1 MKFLEKWTKKLTKEA
16 SSTVKT
22 EVKKTA
28 VDLLPTFIGIASM
41 IFGIAIFKKAVDK
54 PEPIKPSVSNTHI
67 TTNNYF
73 FQQMSEDM
81 IKKILEG
88 KYDD

>member
-1 MKFLEKWTKKLTKEA
+1 MKLLEKWTKKLTKTA

-28 VDLLPTFIGIASM
+28 VDLLPTLIGIGSM
-41 IFGIAIFKKAVDK
+41 IFGIAIFKKTVDE
-54 PEPIKPSVSNTHI
+54 PEEIKPTVSHTSI

-73 FQQMSEDM
+73 FQSMSEETIERLM
-81 IKKILEG
+81 EG
-88 KYDD
+88 K

>member
-1 MKFLEKWTKKLTKEA
+1 MKLVEKIAKKFTKSA
-16 SSTVKT
+16 SSAVKT

-28 VDLLPTFIGIASM
+28 VDLLPTILGIASM
-41 IFGIAIFKKAVDK
+41 VFGIVIFKEAVAEEPK
-54 PEPIKPSVSNTHI
+54 PIKPAVSNTSI

-81 IKKILEG
+81 IKKILEE
-88 KYDD
+88 K

>member
-1 MKFLEKWTKKLTKEA
+1 MKLLDKLAQKFTKSA
-16 SSTVKT
+16 SVAVKT

-28 VDLLPTFIGIASM
+28 VDLLPSVIGAISM
-41 IFGIAIFKKAVDK
+41 ALGIVIFKGTVRDVK
-54 PEPIKPSVSNTHI
+54 PIKPTVSTTHI

-73 FQQMSEDM
+73 FQSLSEDM

-88 KYDD
+88 K

>member
-1 MKFLEKWTKKLTKEA
+1 MKLLEKVAKKFTKEA
-16 SSTVKT
+16 STTVKT

-28 VDLLPTFIGIASM
+28 VDLLPTIIGVASM
-41 IFGIAIFKKAVDK
+41 IFGIAIFKKAVDE
-54 PEPIKPSVSNTHI
+54 PEPVKPLISNTHI

-81 IKKILEG
+81 VKKILEE
-88 KYDD
+88 K